1 MGVKTRGRAKDEM
14 RPEILKFKIDQY
26 KRSVEFQARSKNV
39 SIDIIHKGGCNVSI
53 RKEMWSHVFGEWD
66 GPSFTVFSGLWLRIF
81 WKRREKF
88 GIIESCQNGQQSKWS
103 VSTGMGSPADG
114 YSIHI
119 QAPHLMPDGTPGG
132 PYHHYC
138 KGISPQILQCLL
150 FETTAANAPLVA
162 IEYFVS
168 KELTR
173 KLPLIQWHR
182 YFHDHKVEIA
192 TGRVLILD
200 IDDPAKVKA
209 LAEAASKTD
218 GVIYHLWKKGLEFP
232 DGSVSFPQSL
242 GHVFNRPESSTS

>member
-1 MGVKTRGRAKDEM
+1 MLAFVKKCGVMYLVSGMVLALLSSQAFGLEYFGSGGKSSASSSHAKM
-14 RPEILKFKIDQY
+14 ASSP
-26 KRSVEFQARSKNV
+26 
-39 SIDIIHKGGCNVSI
+39 
-53 RKEMWSHVFGEWD
+53 
-66 GPSFTVFSGLWLRIF
+66 
-81 WKRREKF
+81 
-88 GIIESCQNGQQSKWS
+88 NGS